1 MSKKWNSRAPSAF
14 SSAFAV
20 LILLSAGAAV
30 AQQGG
35 LRQLAVGAQD
45 AIHGKDHSGLAKEQI
60 AVSASAAPTTSGGPG
75 GGGHESSATGTPAG
89 ACSATV
95 AAVRAT
101 MPAADDTTGIAHAL
115 SVLEAN
121 CAKNPQAHGL
131 INAIQNVGHGKG
143 HTTNGHGA
151 GKPPTKPT
159 RPTKPTHPTNPTK
172 PTKPP
177 SPSPHPPHPT
187 HGTGKPPTSPHP
199 PHPTH

>member
-35 LRQLAVGAQD
+35 LRQLAAGAQD
-45 AIHGKDHSGLAKEQI
+45 AIHGVDHSVLAKEQ
-60 AVSASAAPTTSGGPG
+60 AAASASAAPAKSQSPRAAGHGSG
-75 GGGHESSATGTPAG
+75 ATGSPAG
-89 ACSATV
+89 TCSATV
-95 AAVRAT
+95 AAVRAN

-143 HTTNGHGA
+143 HTNNGHGA

-159 RPTKPTHPTNPTK
+159 RPTKPTHPTN

>member
-35 LRQLAVGAQD
+35 LQKLAAGAQD
-45 AIHGKDHSGLAKEQI
+45 AIYGKDHSGLAKEQ
-60 AVSASAAPTTSGGPG
+60 AATSASADPTTSAGGGGGG
-75 GGGHESSATGTPAG
+75 GGGHGGGATGTPAG
-89 ACSATV
+89 VCSATV
-95 AAVRAT
+95 ATVRAN
-101 MPAADDTTGIAHAL
+101 MPAAGDATGISHAL

-143 HTTNGHGA
+143 HTNNAHGA

-159 RPTKPTHPTNPTK
+159 HPTK
-172 PTKPP
+172 PTKPTKP
-177 SPSPHPPHPT
+177 TSPSPHPPHAT

-199 PHPTH
+199 PLPTH

>member
-1 MSKKWNSRAPSAF
+1 MSKKWNSHAPSAF

-35 LRQLAVGAQD
+35 LQRLAAGAQD
-45 AIHGKDHSGLAKEQI
+45 AIHGKDHSGLAKEQ
-60 AVSASAAPTTSGGPG
+60 AAASASAAPTTSAG
-75 GGGHESSATGTPAG
+75 GGGSGHGGGATGTPPG
-89 ACSATV
+89 VCSATV
-95 AAVRAT
+95 AAVRAN
-101 MPAADDTTGIAHAL
+101 MPAAGDATGISHAL

-143 HTTNGHGA
+143 HTNNAHGA

-159 RPTKPTHPTNPTK
+159 KPTKPTSPSPHAPHSTHGTG
-172 PTKPP
+172 KPP
-177 SPSPHPPHPT
+177 KSPHPPHPT
-187 HGTGKPPTSPHP
+187 H
-199 PHPTH
+199 